1 MRLKQTTLKE
11 QKDKVDQIIKLLE
24 AQYPGVKIALEF
36 SNPLELLIATILSAQ
51 CTDVTVNKTTPVLF
65 ARYSSALD
73 YAGADTQELENIIR
87 SCGFYRNKAKSIQ
100 GAARVIL
107 EKYAGNVPD
116 TMEKML
122 ELPGVARKTAN
133 VVLYNAFGKEEGIA
147 VDTHV
152 KRLSRLLG
160 LSTQNDPERIEK
172 DLMALVPRGQWG
184 HITYLL
190 IEHGRN
196 VCIARKPKCQ
206 QCVLNRL
213 CPSAAQ

>member
-1 MRLKQTTLKE
+1 MKE

-73 YAGADTQELENIIR
+73 YAGADTQELENIIH

>member
-73 YAGADTQELENIIR
+73 YAGADTQELENIIH

-196 VCIARKPKCQ
+196 VCIARRPKCQ

>member
-73 YAGADTQELENIIR
+73 YAGADTQELENIIH